1 MGDMRKME
9 TSKGPHTFFK
19 LQSTMSTTSMVLF
32 DSFGVLRRYETP
44 EEIMKEF
51 YDLRLKMYEK
61 RKKFM
66 EGSLGAD
73 ACKLS
78 NQARFI
84 LEKCDGTLKIENKK
98 KKMMIEELS
107 RRGYDSDPVKAWK
120 KTQKSY
126 AEEEEN
132 ANIDEAATDDGDDGK
147 GPDYDYLLSMPMWNL
162 TQEKKDALCKNRD
175 EKNQQLKKLQA
186 TKIEDMWRKDLDDF
200 VEKLDQVEAKENE
213 EAASAADAFSK
224 MKKSKGKGGKGLK
237 TEFLPSSHAIRI
249 NPVIADDLKVK
260 ASKAVAAKERKDKGE
275 DKKRVKKEE
284 KEEVDEF
291 DLMASEKN
299 VSLSKK
305 IGTPTKEKKK
315 RAPKGSP
322 GEKKKGGKTKNPWSD
337 SDASDVDD
345 SDLSDAM
352 DSVEVAPRER
362 AGGKRAAASKAKF
375 KYDDDSEDGS
385 DKSDDEELHDNPGI
399 KESNGHHAATDGS
412 DDDDSHFIEPTPPK
426 KTAPAKRPPA
436 KKKVL
441 DSDSDNDF
449 PANGNGAHDDSDDSP
464 IKKKP
469 AAKKAPAKKLTSSDD
484 LFDSMMSNGDKK
496 PAPKKKPVK
505 KKIVSDDDDSGS
517 EFGSQPVKKP
527 AAKKPAASKKP
538 AVKKAKFDS
547 DSEDFNM
554 DDVAPARPGRG
565 KKPVNY
571 GGGGSESEDSDSD
584 FV

>member
-61 RKKFM
+61 RKKYM

-132 ANIDEAATDDGDDGK
+132 ANNDEAATDDGDDGK

-275 DKKRVKKEE
+275 DKKKPKKEIE
-284 KEEVDEF
+284 DDEF
-291 DLMASEKN
+291 DLMAADKGLD

-305 IGTPTKEKKK
+305 LGTPKKEKAKK
-315 RAPKGSP
+315 ASKTSP
-322 GEKKKGGKTKNPWSD
+322 ATKKSDKKKNPWSD
-337 SDASDVDD
+337 SDASDVDG

-362 AGGKRAAASKAKF
+362 AGGKRAAANKAKF
-375 KYDDDSEDGS
+375 KFDDSDDS
-385 DKSDDEELHDNPGI
+385 DKSDSDEELHDNTGV
-399 KESNGHHAATDGS
+399 KEKDLQSGNVSNAS
-412 DDDDSHFIEPTPPK
+412 DSDEFDAPPPK
-426 KTAPAKRPPA
+426 KKAAPP
-436 KKKVL
+436 KKQMVTKVFNSDSENDVPNGNGVAMNG
-441 DSDSDNDF
+441 DSDSDE
-449 PANGNGAHDDSDDSP
+449 PK
-464 IKKKP
+464 KKKP
-469 AAKKAPAKKLTSSDD
+469 TAK
-484 LFDSMMSNGDKK
+484 
-496 PAPKKKPVK
+496 
-505 KKIVSDDDDSGS
+505 
-517 EFGSQPVKKP
+517 
-527 AAKKPAASKKP
+527 
-538 AVKKAKFDS
+538 
-547 DSEDFNM
+547 
-554 DDVAPARPGRG
+554 
-565 KKPVNY
+565 
-571 GGGGSESEDSDSD
+571 
-584 FV
+584 